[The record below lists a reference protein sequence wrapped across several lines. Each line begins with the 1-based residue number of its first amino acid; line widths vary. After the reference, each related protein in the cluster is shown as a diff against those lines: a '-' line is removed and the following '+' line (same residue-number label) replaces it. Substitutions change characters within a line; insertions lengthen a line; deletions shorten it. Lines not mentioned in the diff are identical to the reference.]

1 MEGKISLRITGLSKY
16 YGGFAALDKADI
28 NFAEGE
34 VHALLGEN
42 GAGKSTLCKMLSGA
56 VTPTEGTIT
65 IGEKEFKE
73 LTPQSAKENGIG
85 MIYQEFNLVPELT
98 IYENLFLGKELR
110 KGVNIDRKEMIRQ
123 TEKIFARFHISID
136 PRSRVSQLSVAY
148 CQLVEIA
155 KALLE
160 NVKIL
165 IMDEPTAPLTQREI
179 EVLFEQIR
187 KLKASGVT
195 IIYISHRM
203 NELFQIADTITVMRD
218 AKIIKTLKRS
228 EAKQEE
234 LIRLMVGRQ
243 LDMTYP
249 KKEEIKAGKSLLA
262 VEGLGNR
269 KLHDIT
275 FELRE
280 GEVLG
285 IAGLVGA
292 GRTELLK
299 ALFGI
304 DRIKG
309 GTIKIHGKEVK
320 IRSPKDAMKKG
331 ISFIPEDRK
340 REGLQM
346 DMPIRANVSL
356 VQIQELSKCTTINK
370 KKEKKLVSRVS
381 EMLRVKMGSMEE
393 LPGSLSGGNQQKVV
407 LSRCIASDAD
417 IILMDEPTRGVD
429 VGAKQEIYGII
440 NDMRSKGKGIIMVS
454 SELPE
459 ILGVSDRILVL
470 YEGKVQ
476 KEFLSDVS
484 QEEVLQAALGG
495 HSERKGEAV

>member
-275 FELRE
+275 F
-280 GEVLG
+280 
-285 IAGLVGA
+285 
-292 GRTELLK
+292 
-299 ALFGI
+299 
-304 DRIKG
+304 
-309 GTIKIHGKEVK
+309 
-320 IRSPKDAMKKG
+320 
-331 ISFIPEDRK
+331 
-340 REGLQM
+340 
-346 DMPIRANVSL
+346 
-356 VQIQELSKCTTINK
+356 
-370 KKEKKLVSRVS
+370 
-381 EMLRVKMGSMEE
+381 
-393 LPGSLSGGNQQKVV
+393 
-407 LSRCIASDAD
+407 
-417 IILMDEPTRGVD
+417 
-429 VGAKQEIYGII
+429 
-440 NDMRSKGKGIIMVS
+440 
-454 SELPE
+454 
-459 ILGVSDRILVL
+459 
-470 YEGKVQ
+470 
-476 KEFLSDVS
+476 
-484 QEEVLQAALGG
+484 
-495 HSERKGEAV
+495 